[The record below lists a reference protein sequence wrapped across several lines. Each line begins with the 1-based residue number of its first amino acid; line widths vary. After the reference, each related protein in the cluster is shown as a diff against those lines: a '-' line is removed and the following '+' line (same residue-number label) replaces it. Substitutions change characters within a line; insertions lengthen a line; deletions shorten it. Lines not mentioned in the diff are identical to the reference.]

1 MRTPAQIEASRRNG
15 AKSNG
20 PKTAEG
26 RARSSQNSIKH
37 GLTSNKIVI
46 LDGECEEAWAEF
58 QTHFIAKFQPRD
70 FVEER
75 LVIQMAV
82 NQWRLERVWSL
93 QTATVDEESA
103 TQEELVAVKYEQW
116 DTALVHACSYNAR
129 KNDLKALDQYEN
141 RFVRNFDR
149 ALRQLNQIREQYPPQ
164 HDLENEPKT
173 EVLDEQTK
181 TEVPDNQS
189 KMDVLENEPNT
200 ESKAAAPARDSQIQ
214 PSAIHAIPNKTPSS
228 IHSQCHTNT
237 KLPDL
242 RRIA

>member
-26 RARSSQNSIKH
+26 QERSSRNAIKH
-37 GLTSNKIVI
+37 GLSSNKIVV
-46 LDGECEEAWAEF
+46 LDGESEEAWEEY
-58 QTHFIAKFQPRD
+58 QRHFIAKFQPRD

-103 TQEELVAVKYEQW
+103 TQEEIVSVKYEQW

-129 KNDLKALDQYEN
+129 KLDLKALDQYES

-149 ALRQLNQIREQYPPQ
+149 ALRQFNQIREQYPPQ
-164 HDLENEPKT
+164 PVLENEPKT
-173 EVLDEQTK
+173 EALEQQPK
-181 TEVPDNQS
+181 TEVS
-189 KMDVLENEPNT
+189 ENEPKP
-200 ESKAAAPARDSQIQ
+200 ESNAAAPALDAQVQ
-214 PSAIHAIPNKTPSS
+214 PSVIHPVASKISSSTPAS
-228 IHSQCHTNT
+228 
-237 KLPDL
+237 LPDP
-242 RRIA
+242 RRVA